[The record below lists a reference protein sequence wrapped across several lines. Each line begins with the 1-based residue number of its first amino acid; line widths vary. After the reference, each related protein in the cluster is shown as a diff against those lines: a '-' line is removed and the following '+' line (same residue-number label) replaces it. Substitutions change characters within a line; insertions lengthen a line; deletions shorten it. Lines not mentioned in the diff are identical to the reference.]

1 MSNEFENQIKEEV
14 LNDKIHNFFKNYRIV
29 IIIIIIL
36 IILIPITLQTYLFI
50 DQRKK
55 QKLLTDY
62 LKAEVMI
69 GMKETENTAIK
80 IFKDLSTETNDIIST
95 LSVGKLLAYYLDK
108 NDNKKALDFIKSIEQ
123 KYKREILKDIKN
135 IKEVLLNFENIKEKE
150 ILSLLKLDNENGNFA
165 LLKRKLLFDFYYKNG
180 QLKKANQIKKI
191 Q

>member
-50 DQRKK
+50 DQRNK

-80 IFKDLSTETNDIIST
+80 I
-95 LSVGKLLAYYLDK
+95 
-108 NDNKKALDFIKSIEQ
+108 
-123 KYKREILKDIKN
+123 
-135 IKEVLLNFENIKEKE
+135 
-150 ILSLLKLDNENGNFA
+150 
-165 LLKRKLLFDFYYKNG
+165 
-180 QLKKANQIKKI
+180 
-191 Q
+191 

>member
-29 IIIIIIL
+29 IIIIITL

-50 DQRKK
+50 DQRNK

-80 IFKDLSTETNDIIST
+80 IFKDLSAETNDTIST
-95 LSVGKLLAYYLDK
+95 LSVGKLLTYYLDK
-108 NDNKKALDFIKSIEQ
+108 NDNKKAIDFIKSIEP
-123 KYKREILKDIKN
+123 KYKKEILKDIKN
-135 IKEVLLNFENIKEKE
+135 IKEVLLNFEYIKEKE
-150 ILSLLKLDNENGNFA
+150 ILNLLKLDNKNDNFA

-180 QLKKANQIKKI
+180 QLKKAEQIKKI